1 MSMKPF
7 KHQATEWANR
17 ARQAQGLLWD
27 MRTGK
32 SKSVIDKAYHL
43 YECFEIKGVLVIAPN
58 GVHRN
63 WTDLQIPEH
72 AWELYPAAF
81 AWQFS
86 NPNNFEDYMQFLGN
100 DGLLWMV
107 VNMEV
112 IIRDEVAK
120 AIRYFLKC
128 INRDGMIVFDESHH
142 FSSPGAKRTKRARS
156 LAKAFPYRMILS
168 GTESED
174 SPLQSYSQ
182 FELLYPEALG
192 HKTYADFKDRYSEWE
207 IIQTKSRSFPKL
219 VGYKNLDELKA
230 RKAKYVTIIQRK
242 DCDDLPEIQ
251 LDRRII
257 EMTPKQHKLW
267 RDVKQRA
274 IDTVAEYNIKAGGA
288 TMFTLQQIEGGFISK
303 TTPDEQTGRKLR
315 EVKGVIPPLK
325 NAKLNA
331 IKDEL
336 NTCKGSMIIWC
347 MYIHEIKAVEAMLSQ
362 FKPVLLY
369 GATSVDA
376 RHQALRDFQSK
387 RRRIIISQPKAG
399 GEGTEMSVAEK
410 IIWYSGTP
418 SATVRKQAMARASKI
433 GGHSIQV
440 IDLVV
445 PGGIDEYFLEL
456 ITKKS
461 TIAED
466 MKRFGITEL
475 LGGINV
481 RD

>member
-1 MSMKPF
+1 MKPF
-7 KHQATEWANR
+7 KHQAKEWDNR
-17 ARQAQGLLWD
+17 AQRARGLLWD

-43 YECFEIKGVLVIAPN
+43 YGCFEIKGVLVIAPN

-72 AWELYPAAF
+72 AWEPYPAAF

-86 NPNNFEDYMQFLGN
+86 NPNNFADYMQFLDQ

-120 AIRYFLKC
+120 AIQFFLKC
-128 INRDGMIVFDESHH
+128 IDRNGMIVFDESHH
-142 FSSPGAKRTKRARS
+142 FSKPGAKRTKRAKA

-182 FELLYPEALG
+182 FELLNNMALG
-192 HKTYADFKDRYSEWE
+192 HRTYGDFKERYSEWE
-207 IIQTKSRSFPKL
+207 TIYTKGRSFPKL

-230 RKAKYVTIIQRK
+230 RKAKYVTIVERK
-242 DCDDLPEIQ
+242 DCEDLPEVQI
-251 LDRRII
+251 DRRII
-257 EMTPKQHKLW
+257 EMTPKQRKLW
-267 RDVKQRA
+267 RDVKTRA
-274 IDTVAEYNIKAGGA
+274 IDTVEKYNIKAGGA

-303 TTPDEQTGRKLR
+303 TTPDDQIGRKIR
-315 EVKGVIPPLK
+315 EVKGVVQSMR

-331 IKDEL
+331 VKDEL

-347 MYIHEIKAVEAMLSQ
+347 TYIHEIKAVQAMLAQ

-369 GATSVDA
+369 GATSIND
-376 RHQALRDFQSK
+376 RRQALRDFQSK
-387 RRRIIISQPKAG
+387 TRRIIISQPRAG
-399 GEGTEMSVAEK
+399 GEGTEMSAAEK

-440 IDLVV
+440 VDLVV
-445 PGGIDEYFLEL
+445 PGGIDEYFLE
-456 ITKKS
+456 IIAKKS
-461 TIAED
+461 TIAEE
-466 MKRFGITEL
+466 MKRFGVNEL
-475 LGGINV
+475 LEGINV